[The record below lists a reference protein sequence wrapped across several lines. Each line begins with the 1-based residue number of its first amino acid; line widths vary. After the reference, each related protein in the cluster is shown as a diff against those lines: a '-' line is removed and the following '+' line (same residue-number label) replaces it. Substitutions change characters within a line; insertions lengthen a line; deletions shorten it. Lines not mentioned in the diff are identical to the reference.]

1 MNLRLPVVASL
12 ALGVLLST
20 GTPFTFA
27 QPTKTTK
34 PDCKALEQEAARS
47 QAKAPQD
54 PFTVEQMGDVEQ
66 CKGNTAAAM
75 THYQTAIERY
85 LKTSP
90 TQADLAEAA
99 LPTTYL
105 KLAAT
110 LVKAEQPDEALK
122 AYRAAITRDR
132 LYGRLDIL
140 GDRQISPLGEPVTD
154 GGIRGEGFAAPIQAE
169 ASVEASAYYEL
180 GRALSKI
187 GSSREAVKAF
197 RTALQYSPSFAH
209 AYNGLGDS
217 MFRSFIFEDRDGI
230 AAYQKALELNPNLI
244 WAHYN
249 LGTALTLLGESEAG
263 FTAFRK
269 VINAHT
275 GLDTIGEPFKDAM
288 AYRMVGDVFLKNQGN
303 AGAAI
308 SPYRKAVQLDP
319 QNGQGYLSLGKALL
333 EVGNMQEAIP
343 ILKES
348 LEKLP
353 KTDVLTRAKAYQEL
367 GTTYQF
373 TEQWEP
379 AKAAFNAALAL
390 DPSLKEDIQSSLDY
404 INSR

>member
-12 ALGVLLST
+12 TLGVLLST
-20 GTPFTFA
+20 GTPLTFA
-27 QPTKTTK
+27 QSTKTTK
-34 PDCKALEQEAARS
+34 PDCTALEQEAVRS

-54 PFTVEQMGDVEQ
+54 PFTVEQRGDVEQ
-66 CKGNTAAAM
+66 CNGNTAAAI
-75 THYQTAIERY
+75 TYYQTAIERY
-85 LKTSP
+85 LKISP
-90 TQADLAEAA
+90 TQTELAEAA

-105 KLAAT
+105 KLAAA

-122 AYRAAITRDR
+122 AYRAAINRDR

-140 GDRQISPLGEPVTD
+140 GDRQTSPLGEPITD

-180 GRALSKI
+180 GRALTKR

-197 RTALQYSPSFAH
+197 RTALQYSPRFAY
-209 AYNGLGDS
+209 AYNGLGES

-230 AAYQKALELNPNLI
+230 AAYRKALELNPNLV
-244 WAHYN
+244 WARYN
-249 LGTALTLLGESEAG
+249 LGTAITLLGEPEPG
-263 FTAFRK
+263 FTEFRK

-275 GLDTIGEPFKDAM
+275 GLDTLGESIKDAM

-308 SPYRKAVQLDP
+308 APYRKAVQLDP

-343 ILKES
+343 ILKEA

-379 AKAAFNAALAL
+379 AKAAFNAALSL
-390 DPSLKEDIQSSLDY
+390 DPSLKEDIQKSLDY